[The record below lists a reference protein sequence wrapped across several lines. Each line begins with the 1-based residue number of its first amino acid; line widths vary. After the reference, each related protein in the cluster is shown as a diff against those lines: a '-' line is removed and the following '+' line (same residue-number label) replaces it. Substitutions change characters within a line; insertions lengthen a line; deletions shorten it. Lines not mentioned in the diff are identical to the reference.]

1 MSKLVKKVF
10 FDNTAKSTAEALEF
24 LSDQAV
30 ALGISDAPL
39 LGNSQRAGRACFD
52 LMGRRVA
59 GSQRGIVLR
68 RQADGTVRKVMVHE
82 QYR

>member
-1 MSKLVKKVF
+1 
-10 FDNTAKSTAEALEF
+10 
-24 LSDQAV
+24 V

-39 LGNSQRAGRACFD
+39 PGNSQRAGRACFD